1 MASDN
6 RPEVSVVIPVW
17 DRREALFGAIETALG
32 QEEVNHEVIVVD
44 DGSEPPVDLRAIVDT
59 RLRLIRHERNRGPAA
74 ARNSGVAAA
83 RGRYLAFL
91 DSDDSWHPRKLALQ
105 LAVAR
110 EAGELTAVGCGWR
123 ISRGGVWDVVIPP
136 DAADAE
142 AFASGAWH
150 GAGTTMLLPQAALD
164 HIGPQN
170 EDMLRLEDY
179 DWYLRFAAAGGR
191 LTIVP
196 QALATIAWRPHDEWP
211 EIDRACARLADRH
224 LGPGSPHSAAV
235 QRRIRAYSLLIRSS
249 RRWHG
254 RRRASALW
262 LLFRS
267 WLTVPRT
274 QVFLDRPE
282 RRRQ

>member
-6 RPEVSVVIPVW
+6 EPEVSVVIPVW
-17 DRREALFGAIETALG
+17 DRHQALFGAIETALE

-44 DGSEPPVDLRAIVDT
+44 DGSEPPLDLRAIVDS

-83 RGRYLAFL
+83 RGRFLAFL

-110 EAGELTAVGCGWR
+110 EAGDLTAVGCGWR
-123 ISRGGVWDVVIPP
+123 YRRDGVGRVVIPP
-136 DAADAE
+136 EAADAE

-150 GAGTTMLLPQAALD
+150 GAGTTMLLPQSALERV
-164 HIGPQN
+164 GPQD
-170 EDMLRLEDY
+170 EKMQRLEDY

-191 LTIVP
+191 LEIVP
-196 QALATIAWRPHDEWP
+196 KVLVTIAWRPHDEWP

-249 RRWHG
+249 RRWHAG
-254 RRRASALW
+254 RRAAALW
-262 LLFRS
+262 LLARS
-267 WLTVPRT
+267 WLALPRT
-274 QVFLDRPE
+274 RVFLDRPD
-282 RRRQ
+282 RRRE